1 MSSNGDAWTI
11 GGRTVRAEVQPLGA
25 MLGPAHFRVGER
37 TVQPFAVAP
46 WADDPPALLDTLP
59 PLLRRLRGEWPCVPF
74 GMPEPRRDLHADWL
88 AGLGEG
94 VAIDPEPHGTAAG
107 RPWSLLRQAPSEL
120 RLAIDLPA
128 PHPIARLERTVS
140 ADPQDPALHMS
151 LSIVPRA
158 DTLLPFGVH
167 PVFALPE
174 ESGAARLVLA
184 PSARV
189 WTFPGVLEP
198 GISRIEPDQ
207 RDAHPGTLRLSDG
220 GTVDA
225 TRLPLP
231 FTTEELLLVTGA
243 AGQIELLD
251 HRAGTRM
258 TLRWDNAVF
267 PCCALWL
274 SNRGRTAYPWN
285 GRFLA
290 VGIEPVCAPFD
301 LGVLHAR
308 NAAAPLARAGIPCAH
323 PFRASVPFDTR
334 YSISLAPA

>member
-1 MSSNGDAWTI
+1 MRSDAWTI
-11 GGRTVRAEVQPLGA
+11 SGPAVRAEVQPLGA
-25 MLGPAHFRVGER
+25 MLGPAFFRLGER
-37 TVQPFAVAP
+37 TVQPFVIAP
-46 WADDPPALLDTLP
+46 WSDDPPARIDALP

-74 GMPEPRRDLHADWL
+74 GMPEPRRDLPPDWL
-88 AGLGEG
+88 LGLGDG
-94 VAIDPEPHGTAAG
+94 PVIDAEPHGTAAG
-107 RPWSLLRQAPSEL
+107 RPWFLLRQEPSEL
-120 RLAIDLPA
+120 GLAIDLPA
-128 PHPIARLERTVS
+128 THPIARLERTIS
-140 ADPQDPALHMS
+140 ADPRHPMLHMT

-158 DTLLPFGVH
+158 DALLPIGVH
-167 PVFALPE
+167 PVFALPAE
-174 ESGAARLVLA
+174 VGAAQLVFA

-189 WTFPGVLEP
+189 WSFPAELEP
-198 GISRIEPDQ
+198 GISRVRPDQ
-207 RDAHPGTLRLSDG
+207 RDVQPDSIRLSDG

-231 FTTEELLLVTGA
+231 FATEELLLVTGA
-243 AGQIELLD
+243 AGCVELVD

-258 TLRWDNAVF
+258 TLRWDGAVF

-301 LGVLHAR
+301 LGVLHAQ
-308 NAAAPLARAGIPCAH
+308 NAAAPLARAGIACARQ
-323 PFRASVPFDTR
+323 FRAGVRLDTN